1 MVNARIGN
9 PVGSKLPRNTNLSH
23 PELGHLILG
32 PYSTGTAA
40 TLFPGALVSVTNAG
54 VLALHT
60 TKVRPA
66 GFIEYRPTYNWGTTT
81 PALAATTTL
90 PDNIDVYIC
99 AWGCGFLFADQ
110 SKVAN
115 AALLSAVVYETDAPG
130 FCGVATVAAATVL
143 GEAAHIPI
151 GTLLDL
157 TAKNNVV
164 ADTELV
170 EVFFGNGTNSVVS
183 SA

>member
-1 MVNARIGN
+1 MANARIGN
-9 PVGSKLPRNTNLSH
+9 PVGSKLPRNSNLSH

-32 PYSTGTAA
+32 PFSTGTAA
-40 TLFPGALVSVTNAG
+40 TLFPGALVNVTNAG
-54 VLALHT
+54 VLELHT

-81 PALAATTTL
+81 PSLSASTTL
-90 PDNIDVYIC
+90 PDYIDVYIC
-99 AWGCGFLFADQ
+99 AWGCGFLPADQ
-110 SKVAN
+110 SKVIN
-115 AALLSAVVYETDAPG
+115 AATLSAVVFESDEPG
-130 FCGVATVAAATVL
+130 YCACATVAASTTI

-157 TAKNNVV
+157 TAKN
-164 ADTELV
+164 DGSDGDLI